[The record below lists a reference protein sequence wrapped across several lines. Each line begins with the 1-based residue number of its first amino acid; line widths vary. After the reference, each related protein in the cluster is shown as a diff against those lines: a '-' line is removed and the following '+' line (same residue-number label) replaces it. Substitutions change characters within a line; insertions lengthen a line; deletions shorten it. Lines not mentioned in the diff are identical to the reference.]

1 MIPETEILISSEVIL
16 SGINM
21 LLTLAL
27 AIAAFVSINQ
37 NMKMRKDMVKPN
49 IVPSFETNQMGGL
62 YCLVIRNYGS
72 SSAIDV
78 SVKADKDFL
87 KIAENIDL
95 GDRKLIERFQTL
107 ESKKFVIAPTQKL
120 IFLLGTAVNFSELIQ
135 APLKLEISYND
146 IWGQKHT
153 TNHEIDFDGYG
164 VFLSSNDEMDII
176 ATSLRNIKSDIEKIR
191 KEISRR

>member
-27 AIAAFVSINQ
+27 ALAAFVSINQ
-37 NMKMRKDMVKPN
+37 NRKMRKDMVKPN

-78 SVKADKDFL
+78 SIKADKDFL
-87 KIAENIDL
+87 KIVENIDL

-120 IFLLGTAVNFSELIQ
+120 VFLLGTAVNFSEISQSPLN
-135 APLKLEISYND
+135 LKLV
-146 IWGQKHT
+146 T
-153 TNHEIDFDGYG
+153 MTYG
-164 VFLSSNDEMDII
+164 D
-176 ATSLRNIKSDIEKIR
+176 RNIQRIMRLILMDMEYS
-191 KEISRR
+191 